1 MSKLFSRSLIVVSGI
16 IGLFTQMYPDKLFKL
31 TYYTTLSNLLVVGF
45 FSWILYLMWT
55 KNEATLNSRVFLRW
69 KGSVTILIT
78 LTFLVYAILLAP
90 QADPEDFNTI
100 HNYALHYVVPILVLV
115 DWLIFDKG
123 KIYKWSDPLLWTIAP
138 LSYLAFSLIKGYVLN
153 VPIPDS
159 KHSPYPY
166 FFLNVNQY
174 GWDGV
179 GKYVLMISL
188 AYIVLGL
195 LIVSIKNIQACMS
208 KKNA

>member
-1 MSKLFSRSLIVVSGI
+1 MSKLFFRSLIVVSGV

-55 KNEATLNSRVFLRW
+55 KNEATLNSRLFLRW

-174 GWDGV
+174 GWAGV

>member
-55 KNEATLNSRVFLRW
+55 KNEATLNSRLFLRW

-123 KIYKWSDPLLWTIAP
+123 KIYKWTDPLLWTIAP

-159 KHSPYPY
+159 RHSPYPY

>member
-55 KNEATLNSRVFLRW
+55 KNEATLNSRLFLRW

>member
-1 MSKLFSRSLIVVSGI
+1 
-16 IGLFTQMYPDKLFKL
+16 MYPDKLFKL

>member
-1 MSKLFSRSLIVVSGI
+1 
-16 IGLFTQMYPDKLFKL
+16 MYPDKLFKL

-55 KNEATLNSRVFLRW
+55 KNEATLNSRLFLRW